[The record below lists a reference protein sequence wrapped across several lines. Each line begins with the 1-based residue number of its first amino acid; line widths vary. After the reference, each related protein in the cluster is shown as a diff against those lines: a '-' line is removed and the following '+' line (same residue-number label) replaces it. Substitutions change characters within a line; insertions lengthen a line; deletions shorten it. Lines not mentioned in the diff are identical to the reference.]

1 MHTVCMH
8 HIFSLLFGSMA
19 VEDTALEE
27 RRTILS
33 KEDIG
38 FDVKVTW
45 LAIARMFSPLAN
57 NYGITVTTGFVL
69 LNISRDQGTPATKI
83 APLLGMEPR
92 SLTRLIKKMEEEGL
106 VERRPDPE
114 DRRSVRIYLTEKGL
128 EKKETA
134 KQYVEIFNSAVRKQ
148 VPDDELRTFFTVL
161 EKIHLVIHDKFS

>member
-1 MHTVCMH
+1 MHAEY
-8 HIFSLLFGSMA
+8 ILLGSMA
-19 VEDTALEE
+19 VKDSVVEDKK
-27 RRTILS
+27 TILS

-45 LAIARMFSPLAN
+45 LAIARMFSPLASEH
-57 NYGITVTTGFVL
+57 GLTVTMGFVL
-69 LNISRDQGTPATKI
+69 LNISKDDGTPATKI

-114 DRRSVRIYLTEKGL
+114 DRRSVRIYLTEAGFQKSAI
-128 EKKETA
+128 A
-134 KQYVEIFNSAVRKQ
+134 KQNVELFNNAVRNH
-148 VPDDELRTFFTVL
+148 VPDSELRTFFDVM